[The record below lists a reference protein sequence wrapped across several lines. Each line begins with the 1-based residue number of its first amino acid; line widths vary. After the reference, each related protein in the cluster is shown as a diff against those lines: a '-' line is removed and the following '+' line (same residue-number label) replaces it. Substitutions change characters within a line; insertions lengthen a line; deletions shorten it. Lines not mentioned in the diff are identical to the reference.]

1 MDGMLPPVVVSL
13 VANIKQFQASMAQA
27 RGELVALETQG
38 NASFAKFQKMSLI
51 AGAAAAGAIVGG
63 IALAVKAYQEDEVAQ
78 ARLQVA
84 VNKTHQSYATLE
96 PQLKKTAES
105 MAKFGFED
113 NQATDALATLTTA
126 TGDATKATQ
135 LLSVAADLAAYKN
148 MSLESA
154 ATMVARASN
163 GSAVA
168 LTRMGLNIGDLGDKG
183 KTAAEKLEYGNKV
196 IAALTAQIGGQA
208 EAKAKTFAG
217 TMAAL
222 SATMGNFASNIGEA
236 VMPYVQILADGLKN
250 LADWVMANE
259 AAVKVFIGVVAGVL
273 VVVIANATVVLL
285 TYAAAWIAANF
296 QILLVVG
303 SIALLIAAFKSGNPV
318 VIAAT
323 VIIGA
328 FAAATI
334 FANRQL
340 IILHAQILIYT
351 ARMAIMRGATMAAT
365 AAQTALGI
373 SSWAALGPIAALV
386 AAIGG
391 LAFIFYKMK
400 TEAITAK
407 DAIATVGDK
416 TVKVAAGHYAMGK
429 AVNYGAQEMRNQA
442 DAARQ
447 SASAIDGAT
456 YAIKGHT
463 SAALADADA
472 TWSAAD
478 AYRDYAAA
486 QQREQAS
493 IKGSEQLYAGYVRVV
508 KEGNKW
514 KQEQKDK
521 HDKAGSAASAE
532 KDKIVT
538 LDKAMSN
545 LVNTT
550 RRWAAGTTDLTRNLG
565 GDLIEKFTASVKK
578 AGTVTQATADAFV
591 AMADQ
596 IKTRIADTLT
606 AANAQLD
613 EARQKFNEYRDSITS
628 GITSGNE
635 LTDAARAQSDAIQAV
650 AEALANQAKA
660 QAALDAA
667 NATATD
673 ETANKVAEAQK
684 AYDEATAE
692 LNNAKSKQ
700 QDFLGFLKV
709 GADTA
714 EAFAGQIDSL
724 RTSGA
729 TLETT
734 QQIAALGAQTGK
746 RVIAELLAGGRDAID
761 RANELVKKVKD
772 VSIEAGTVAAQQFY
786 GAGVAAAEAFV
797 NAVKA
802 TIPTLQDVLNDIA
815 RMINSAGFKV
825 ATPQLNP
832 DTTSAVSATPNA
844 FSSARP
850 DMFAEILQSGYA
862 SVMGVT
868 SPIRARANGGPVS
881 AGQPYLVGEQGPEM
895 FVPRMDGS
903 ITPNGAGNTIN
914 VYAQTNANAMDIA
927 REMAWQLKVGVS

>member
-38 NASFAKFQKMSLI
+38 NASFAKFQKMSI
-51 AGAAAAGAIVGG
+51 MAGGIAAAAIVGG
-63 IALAVKAYQEDEVAQ
+63 VALAVKAYQEDEVAQ
-78 ARLQVA
+78 AKLQVA

-126 TGDATKATQ
+126 TGDAEKAQ
-135 LLSVAADLAAYKN
+135 KLLAVSADLAAYKN

-168 LTRMGLNIGDLGDKG
+168 LTRMGLNIGDLGEKG

-222 SATMGNFASNIGEA
+222 SATMGNFASNIGEV

-303 SIALLIAAFKSGNPV
+303 AIGLVIAAFASGNPYI
-318 VIAAT
+318 IAAT
-323 VIIGA
+323 VAVGLL
-328 FAAATI
+328 AAAMI
-334 FANRQL
+334 FLNRQ
-340 IILHAQILIYT
+340 IIMLHIQYGLYI
-351 ARMAIMRGATMAAT
+351 ARLAVLRGATIAAT
-365 AAQTALGI
+365 AAQTALGV
-373 SSWAALGPIAALV
+373 SSYAALGPIGLLVGALALV
-386 AAIGG
+386 GFG
-391 LAFIFYKMK
+391 FYKMS
-400 TEAITAK
+400 TSAATAK
-407 DAIATVGDK
+407 DSIATVGDR
-416 TVKVAAGHYAMGK
+416 TMKVAAGAFYAK
-429 AVNYGAQEMRNQA
+429 GATSSYAASLRDQAIAA
-442 DAARQ
+442 DA
-447 SASAIDGAT
+447 SSKSIEEAT
-456 YAIKGHT
+456 YFIKNHT
-463 SAALADADA
+463 AAALADADA

-478 AYRDYAAA
+478 AYAGYAAA

-493 IKGSEQLYAGYVRVV
+493 IKGSEQLYAGYLRVV

-521 HDKAGSAASAE
+521 HDKAGSAATAE
-532 KDKIVT
+532 KDKIVA
-538 LDKAMSN
+538 LDRSMSN
-545 LVNTT
+545 LINTT
-550 RRWAAGTTDLTRNLG
+550 KRWAAGTTDLTRNLG

-578 AGTVTQATADAFV
+578 AGAVTQATADSFV
-591 AMADQ
+591 DMANQ

-613 EARQKFNEYRDSITS
+613 EARQKFNEYRDSITG

-635 LTDAARAQSDAIQAV
+635 LADAAKAQSDAIQAV
-650 AEALANQAKA
+650 ADAVTAQAKA
-660 QAALDAA
+660 QAALNEANA
-667 NATATD
+667 NATA
-673 ETANKVAEAQK
+673 ETADKVAEAQK
-684 AYDEATAE
+684 AYDEATTSLSDARARQK
-692 LNNAKSKQ
+692 N
-700 QDFLGFLKV
+700 FLGFLKV

-734 QQIAALGAQTGK
+734 QQIAALGAQTGG
-746 RVIAELLAGGRDAID
+746 RIISELMSGGRDAIE
-761 RANELVKKVKD
+761 RANELVQKVKD
-772 VSIEAGTVAAQQFY
+772 VAVQAGTVAAQQFY
-786 GAGVAAAEAFV
+786 GAGVTAAQAFV
-797 NAVKA
+797 DAVKA
-802 TIPTLQDVLNDIA
+802 TIPALQDVLNDIA
-815 RMINSAGFKV
+815 RMINAAGFKV
-825 ATPQLNP
+825 AAPSLGP
-832 DTTSAVSATPNA
+832 DASAAVAATPNA
-844 FSSARP
+844 FTSARP
-850 DMFAEILQSGYA
+850 DMFAEMLSSGYA

-881 AGQPYLVGEQGPEM
+881 SGQPYLVGEQGPEM

-927 REMAWQLKVGVS
+927 REMAWQLKVGV